1 MGYEESQN
9 LFKNYRWILY
19 GLISSILYLSGFSF
33 GLFLLPLQ
41 MFFEKKQPKENR
53 YLTYLVLCIVVVWRF
68 FGALNNP
75 IILITLLEFFG
86 MLSML
91 LILEWYQTSSNDLVF
106 SLMYMVGFVFS
117 APLVGLISQNNDLR
131 QVVGQ
136 VFQDFFPTLL
146 DSEREEI
153 LSVMISIMQRSFG
166 LGIFLTASFV
176 LFVGKMLGGKSFR
189 DQWRLGLADFVLRPI
204 YVWILILSWALA
216 LIDTQFSLG
225 ILGIV
230 SWNIALGTGAL
241 YGLQGLAIL
250 QSWFNGK
257 QRPKSSPIGLLLF
270 LMLVPGING
279 VVAIGLPLLGVS
291 ENWIRYQSR
300 SKENKT

>member
-9 LFKNYRWILY
+9 SIKNFRWILY
-19 GLISSILYLSGFSF
+19 GLISSVLYLSGFSF

-41 MFFEKKQPKENR
+41 MFFEKKQLKENR
-53 YLTYLVLCIVVVWRF
+53 YLTYLVVIVVVAWRS

-75 IILITLLEFFG
+75 VILITLLEFFG

-91 LILEWYQTSSNDLVF
+91 IALEWYQPKSQDLVF
-106 SLMYMVGFVFS
+106 SLMYGLGFVFS
-117 APLVGLISQNNDLR
+117 APLVGLISQNHEIR
-131 QVVGQ
+131 QMVGQ
-136 VFQDFFPTLL
+136 VFQDFFPSLL

-166 LGIFLTASFV
+166 LGVFLTASFV
-176 LFVGKMLGGKSFR
+176 LFVGKMLGSKTFR
-189 DQWRLGLADFVLRPI
+189 DQWRISLADFELGSI
-204 YVWILILSWALA
+204 YLWVLILSWAVA
-216 LIDTQFSLG
+216 LMDTQFPLG
-225 ILGIV
+225 IFGML
-230 SWNIALGTGAL
+230 SWNIALGTGVM

-250 QSWFNGK
+250 QAWFNGK

-270 LMLVPGING
+270 LLLVPGING
-279 VVAIGLPLLGVS
+279 VVAIGLPLLGIS

-300 SKENKT
+300 SKENKS